1 MEQQTPKMRQNSLKY
16 LCFQQTGITVGL
28 RRRIPDGEGCPKKV
42 SLNFQL
48 KEVFLLRQCAC
59 IYIISKYDMWEQLV
73 VGHTDSLPAYIYQP
87 HGLSHAYLFRG
98 EVSSF
103 VAISSFF
110 WADKCRNSIK
120 ALKQGTA
127 FAFWRQ
133 DKNITLIANIVHFAW
148 HNKFPGKPFQL
159 QFNWIQIIKKG
170 KLPLQSLSLMW
181 KVPSKVIQSCTMS
194 QRTTFSR
201 RIGAWWTLTFS
212 AKLSMMEVVTILTI
226 WETIGDVQ
234 PLFLLLIQPS
244 QHSLSRFLF
253 QANSWIKF
261 IQFSQIKKRLPCV
274 GDQIHT
280 SDLYSDGKQCLV

>member
-148 HNKFPGKPFQL
+148 QNDFPGKLFQFWL
-159 QFNWIQIIKKG
+159 NWIRIIKVAFAEPVFDVKG
-170 KLPLQSLSLMW
+170 PLKSDSILHNVT
-181 KVPSKVIQSCTMS
+181 KDDIQ
-194 QRTTFSR
+194 QKN
-201 RIGAWWTLTFS
+201 W
-212 AKLSMMEVVTILTI
+212 
-226 WETIGDVQ
+226 
-234 PLFLLLIQPS
+234 
-244 QHSLSRFLF
+244 
-253 QANSWIKF
+253 
-261 IQFSQIKKRLPCV
+261 
-274 GDQIHT
+274 
-280 SDLYSDGKQCLV
+280 CLVNSHILRQALHDGSGHHLDHLRNHWRCAASLFVAHPTFTAFIVQVFVSSKLLN